1 MTSTPTSPT
10 NSAGLLEELYRG
22 RLRWDLLRP
31 FPEED
36 AQDLLAGQAAVQEV
50 RALLRE
56 HVDPDEIAGTGT
68 IPAELVG
75 LLRKKGYFNL
85 LVKEGGGLDL
95 SIMNAVRVIEAMAA
109 YSPALG
115 LLVGN
120 SNGFG
125 AACYLP
131 LVEPGELRDLIER
144 HVEAG
149 SVGGTADTEVIGAAN
164 EDRTTTAELV
174 EDGAAY
180 LISGEKV
187 YIGTG
192 MAAHLLDVS
201 AVVTAANGDKQ
212 IRVFFVE
219 TDAPGVSVLQ
229 QEFMGLA
236 GAPLAVVRLD
246 KVRVPAGHL
255 LPAAVDAWR
264 DDADLVRLAVVGRM
278 LNIAPSA
285 MAIAKL
291 CLSWSREFVARRAI
305 DGRGLGEYE
314 EIKRHLAQTAA
325 DAYAIESV
333 VLWGLLSGNL
343 AERSPELT
351 VAKNLISL
359 ACWNAADRTVSLF
372 GGEGYETAASKAR
385 RGGAAIPLERFY
397 RDTRSM
403 RISGGVDFLLDIWT
417 AVSALKAV
425 YGSGGDD
432 APGSDGTVAEPA
444 LPARCRQHLDFLQQ
458 QAGELAAESRRMVAD
473 GLGEG
478 WTDAAVRNE
487 HRLML
492 AGRISGLLL
501 GMGVVLAR
509 TAQLAEGE
517 DAAAAELAGELADLV
532 CADYRSQLAE
542 AWAEL
547 RSDPAPDFVTVGD
560 RVLAGEKFAAV

>member
-1 MTSTPTSPT
+1 M
-10 NSAGLLEELYRG
+10 LEELYRG

-36 AQDLLAGQAAVQEV
+36 SADQLAGQAAVREV
-50 RALLRE
+50 RVLLRE
-56 HVDPDEIAGTGT
+56 HVDPERIARDAA
-68 IPAELVG
+68 IPAELIG
-75 LLRKKGYFNL
+75 LLREKGYFNL

-95 SIMNAVRVIEAMAA
+95 TPMNALRVIEAVAA
-109 YSPALG
+109 YSPALA

-131 LVEPGELRDLIER
+131 LLEPGELRDLVER

-149 SVGGTADTEVIGAAN
+149 SIGGTADTEVIGAAN

-174 EDGAAY
+174 SDGAAY
-180 LISGEKV
+180 LISGEKL

-219 TDAPGVSVLQ
+219 TDAPGVSVLP

-236 GAPLAVVRLD
+236 GAPLAVVRFD
-246 KVRVPAGHL
+246 RVRVPAGQL
-255 LPAAVDAWR
+255 LPADVDAWR
-264 DDADLVRLAVVGRM
+264 DDAALVRLAVIGRM
-278 LNIAPSA
+278 LTVAPPS
-285 MAIAKL
+285 MAVTKL
-291 CLSWSREFVARRAI
+291 CLAWSREFAARRVI

-314 EIKRHLAQTAA
+314 EIKRHLARTAA
-325 DAYAIESV
+325 DAYAIESI

-343 AERSPELT
+343 AERNPELT
-351 VAKNLISL
+351 VAKNVISL
-359 ACWNAADRTVSLF
+359 ACWNAVDRTVSLF
-372 GGEGYETAASKAR
+372 AAEGYETAASKAR

-397 RDTRSM
+397 RDARSV

-417 AVSALKAV
+417 AVSALKSAYGPDATDPVVEAV
-425 YGSGGDD
+425 
-432 APGSDGTVAEPA
+432 TEPA
-444 LPARCRQHLDFLQQ
+444 LPARCQQHLEFLQQ

-478 WTDAAVRNE
+478 WTDAAVASE

-492 AGRISGLLL
+492 AGRIAGLLL
-501 GMGVVLAR
+501 AMGVVLAR
-509 TAQLAEGE
+509 TAQLAETG
-517 DAAAAELAGELADLV
+517 DQSADLAGELADLA
-532 CADYRSQLAE
+532 CADYRAQLAE

-547 RSDPAPDFVTVGD
+547 RSDPAPDFGPVSD
-560 RVLAGEKFAAV
+560 RVLAGEEFAGLFGEVTRG

>member
-1 MTSTPTSPT
+1 M
-10 NSAGLLEELYRG
+10 LEELYRG

-36 AQDLLAGQAAVQEV
+36 SADRLAGQAAVREV

-56 HVDPDEIAGTGT
+56 HVDPDEIARTGA
-68 IPAELVG
+68 IPPELIG
-75 LLRKKGYFNL
+75 LLREKGYFNL

-95 SIMNAVRVIEAMAA
+95 TIMNAVRVVEAMAA

-131 LVEPGELRDLIER
+131 LLEPGELRDLVER

-149 SVGGTADTEVIGAAN
+149 SIGGTADTEVIGAAN

-219 TDAPGVSVLQ
+219 TDAPGLSVVQ

-246 KVRVPAGHL
+246 KVRVPTGQL

-264 DDADLVRLAVVGRM
+264 DDADLVRLAVIGRM

-314 EIKRHLAQTAA
+314 EIKRHLAHTAA

-333 VLWGLLSGNL
+333 VLWSLLSGNL
-343 AERSPELT
+343 AERNPELS

-417 AVSALKAV
+417 AVGALKTA
-425 YGSGGDD
+425 YGPD
-432 APGSDGTVAEPA
+432 AADPVSTPVTEPA
-444 LPARCRQHLDFLQQ
+444 LPARCQQHLDFLQQ

-478 WTDAAVRNE
+478 WTDAAVGSE
-487 HRLML
+487 HRLRL

-509 TAQLAEGE
+509 TAQVAEAG
-517 DAAAAELAGELADLV
+517 DPSAELAGELADLA
-532 CADYRSQLAE
+532 CADYRVQLAE

-547 RSDPAPDFVTVGD
+547 RLDPAPDFVPVSD
-560 RVLAGEKFAAV
+560 RVLAGEKFAGLFGEVTRD